1 MFKLLREVSW
11 PSDFAVLERG
21 SMYIHESTH
30 SFSPFSIHRSM
41 VGRWRSLV
49 RSSLGIAALSI
60 ASPVQRHQM
69 LEITASL
76 APEDAALARDR
87 NYIRDLVA
95 RTREDGYASSV
106 GQSEQGISAIAAPI
120 RARSPLIGSINIVF
134 FSSAMTPATAAKRYL
149 SSLKAT
155 AEEIERRWQRAPEKR
170 VLAS

>member
-1 MFKLLREVSW
+1 MFKLLREFSW
-11 PSDFAVLERG
+11 PSDFAVLGRG

-106 GQSEQGISAIAAPI
+106 GQSEQGISAMAAPI
-120 RARSPLIGSINIVF
+120 HARAPLIGSVNIV
-134 FSSAMTPATAAKRYL
+134 SSILSVTSVTAA
-149 SSLKAT
+149 
-155 AEEIERRWQRAPEKR
+155 
-170 VLAS
+170 